1 MTEIMPC
8 DIHKEHPLG
17 RPIGEEAKYD
27 LVIASFCLVVAC
39 LDVDEYKKAWQRLA
53 TLVKPG
59 WHIIVMDTL
68 DETMYSMGG
77 VNLSAVTVSMET
89 VNESVQAARLEM
101 VKSNVDIFSGYG
113 ADVSDASKWYCTV
126 AKKI

>member
-1 MTEIMPC
+1 
-8 DIHKEHPLG
+8 
-17 RPIGEEAKYD
+17 
-27 LVIASFCLVVAC
+27 
-39 LDVDEYKKAWQRLA
+39 
-53 TLVKPG
+53 
-59 WHIIVMDTL
+59 MDTL